1 MKGPGREELSFG
13 ERCWEWAVGR
23 GWEGVRPA
31 PAQHRDT
38 GADWSHPD
46 TASCQLA
53 AQKQPLLLL
62 GHLLKEP

>member
-1 MKGPGREELSFG
+1 MV
-13 ERCWEWAVGR
+13 RCWEWAVGR